1 MAAKLEPVD
10 LLPVRFRIA
19 SILRKAILAGE
30 YLEGESL
37 SLTSVAGQLG
47 VSRTPVRE
55 AFQMLENE
63 GLIELRLNKV
73 AVVKGINDQTIRDH
87 FDLRNILEGEAVA
100 RATLKPMDFKPLLE
114 SQEAIE
120 ALGDA
125 FTNEDFLRHNQLFHT
140 EIWRAAGNRKLYDT
154 LMNLWNGG
162 SFGKTVT
169 EHDHSVRSIREH
181 RLILDQMMKGDPYS
195 SRKEMEQHL
204 MRSMQNILDSFN
216 V

>member
-1 MAAKLEPVD
+1 M
-10 LLPVRFRIA
+10 
-19 SILRKAILAGE
+19 
-30 YLEGESL
+30 
-37 SLTSVAGQLG
+37 
-47 VSRTPVRE
+47 
-55 AFQMLENE
+55 
-63 GLIELRLNKV
+63 
-73 AVVKGINDQTIRDH
+73 
-87 FDLRNILEGEAVA
+87 A

-195 SRKEMEQHL
+195 ARKEMEQHL